1 MDMLGNFR
9 IRRIAATVGSAAVLV
24 TAAFV
29 TGATAA
35 GASGALYV
43 SPTGSSGGADTSCA
57 TAAYATIQS
66 AVTAAPASGTV
77 IVCQGTYTE
86 DVLVS
91 KALTLR
97 GIHAT
102 INATGLNNGIVVVAS
117 GVTVK
122 RFTITGARGEGI
134 AVFPAG
140 VLGGGPPP
148 FAPVSNVQLLDNRV
162 ISDNTGYVAPFG
174 CTAPGLYPA
183 DCGGGILLDAVANS
197 VISGNTVEHNV
208 DGILI
213 VDDFG
218 PTHNNLI
225 SGNNVSFNV
234 NECGIT
240 LPSHNGGAA
249 TAVHNPDGSFTVT
262 GLNPTV
268 GGVFNNIVQGNVSD
282 FNGTA
287 GFKANAAGS
296 GAGVLIAAPAPGT
309 AVYNNVIENNEM
321 HGNGLAGLTFHA
333 HYLGGEYV
341 DGNKIIGNTI
351 GQNNTKG
358 DILDTPISNAD
369 FQTTGILL
377 FSSMPVHV
385 EVSGNHISS
394 NHFGIWATPNLTLT
408 GSGNTF
414 SSVAVHTFLAN
425 TPYGSGF
432 AAINVTSSSATLI
445 GIAVP
450 NGFTTTAYF
459 QFGQSPPLFGVT
471 PPQTIGAGVG
481 IVGVSANLSG
491 LSPSTTY
498 LFQLVM
504 SNVNGTSSGF
514 TAVFTTAP

>member
-1 MDMLGNFR
+1 MHMGIS
-9 IRRIAATVGSAAVLV
+9 IRRFGAGIGSAALLG

-35 GASGALYV
+35 AASGPLYV

-57 TAAYATIQS
+57 TAAYSTIQS
-66 AVTAAPASGTV
+66 AVTAAPVSGTV
-77 IVCQGTYTE
+77 IVCHGTYTE

-97 GIHAT
+97 GVHAS
-102 INATGLNNGIVVVAS
+102 INASGLTNGIVVVAS

-122 RFTITGARGEGI
+122 GFTITGALGEGI

-148 FAPVSNVQLLDNRV
+148 FAPVSNVQLLDNAV
-162 ISDNTGYVAPFG
+162 NNDNTGYVAPFG
-174 CTAPGLYPA
+174 CTAPNLYPG

-197 VISGNTVEHNV
+197 VVSGNTVEHNV
-208 DGILI
+208 DGILV

-218 PTHNNLI
+218 PTHDNLI
-225 SGNNVSFNV
+225 TGNTVSFNV

-249 TAVHNPDGSFTVT
+249 TAVQNPNGSFTVT

-268 GGVFNNIVQGNVSD
+268 GGVFRNTVQGNVTD

-296 GAGVLIAAPAPGT
+296 GAGVLLAAPAPGT
-309 AVYNNVIENNEM
+309 AVYDNVIENNEM
-321 HGNGLAGLTFHA
+321 HGNGLAGVTFHA

-358 DILDTPISNAD
+358 DILDTPISTAD

-385 EVSGNHISS
+385 QVSGNKISS

-408 GSGNTF
+408 GSSNTF
-414 SSVAVHTFLAN
+414 SSVAVHKFLSN
-425 TPYGSGF
+425 TPYGSGLF
-432 AAINVTSSSATLI
+432 ATGVTSSSATVV

-450 NGFTTTAYF
+450 NGFATTVYF
-459 QFGQSPPLFGVT
+459 QFGKAPPLFGVT
-471 PPQTIGAGVG
+471 PPQKIGAGDG
-481 IVGVSANLSG
+481 IVGVTATLTG

-504 SNVNGTSSGF
+504 TNVNGTSSGY
-514 TAVFTTAP
+514 TGVFTTTA